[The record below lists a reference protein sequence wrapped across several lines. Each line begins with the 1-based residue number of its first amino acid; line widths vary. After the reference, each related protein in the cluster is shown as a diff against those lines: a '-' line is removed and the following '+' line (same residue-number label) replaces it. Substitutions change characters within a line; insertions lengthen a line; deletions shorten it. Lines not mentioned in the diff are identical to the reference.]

1 MNDSERLWTG
11 IVLSLFVHF
20 LFVLHPYR
28 TEHAPPSSIAL
39 QTVMEMPPSTGHG
52 RNTLQLGRR
61 AISQDAEHHL
71 ADARRKA
78 FADYLQAVDDAVHAR
93 RLDSGKTDLIGVARW
108 RFFILED
115 GSFTPPI
122 LMRSS
127 GSALLDETARRA
139 PMTLDVKFQHDLR

>member
-28 TEHAPPSSIAL
+28 TEHAPPSSIVL

-78 FADYLQAVDDAVHAR
+78 FTDYLQTVDDAVHAR

-115 GSFTPPI
+115 GSFTSPI

-127 GSALLDETARRA
+127 GSALQIGTAH
-139 PMTLDVKFQHDLR
+139 V